1 MNDHEK
7 RLRTRLRAEIPLR
20 ISHESFGTRMVTSRD
35 ISDSGVQI
43 EIGAVPLLLPG
54 TCIDVQIQ
62 GLVGGPQ
69 DVQAEVVRI
78 GDTGMGLRF
87 SRDLFEFE

>member
-1 MNDHEK
+1 
-7 RLRTRLRAEIPLR
+7 
-20 ISHESFGTRMVTSRD
+20 MVTSRD

-43 EIGAVPLLLPG
+43 EIGIAPLLLPG

-62 GLVGGPQ
+62 GRAGGPRE
-69 DVQAEVVRI
+69 VQAEVVRI

-87 SRDLFEFE
+87 ARELFKAE